1 MLTDRRIAVEF
12 LVEPFVEGAPG
23 PHVAAALASIERD
36 GLAVE
41 VGPFSTEVRGSLV
54 AVADGVREVIIAAM
68 EHGAT
73 RIQLHVAGAASED
86 LHGAL
91 DRLVATVEHEL
102 GAPLPDLPREGK
114 QAAVRLLAERGAFL
128 LRRSVEDVAEL
139 MGVSRITIYNYL
151 NAIGERHDG

>member
-1 MLTDRRIAVEF
+1 MSAERQITVEF

-23 PHVAAALASIERD
+23 PHVTASLDTLEREE
-36 GLAVE
+36 LAVE
-41 VGPFSTEVRGSLV
+41 VGPFSTEVRGPLGPAADAVRDVIV
-54 AVADGVREVIIAAM
+54 AAI

-73 RIQLHVAGAASED
+73 RIQFHVSGAANED

-91 DRLVATVEHEL
+91 ERLVSGVEREL
-102 GAPLPDLPREGK
+102 GAPLAELPREAK
-114 QAAVRLLAERGAFL
+114 QAAVRMLNERGAFL

-151 NAIGERHDG
+151 NAIGVGGGA